1 MTEQIERRPLLSGLL
16 IPFLVTAIVLLLAV
30 IPIWLKFKLPKV
42 VEKANVTSDESAVVT
57 TA

>member
-1 MTEQIERRPLLSGLL
+1 MTEQIKRRPLLSGLL
-16 IPFLVTAIVLLLAV
+16 IPFLVTAIVLLLGV
-30 IPIWLKFKLPKV
+30 IPIWLKFKLPK